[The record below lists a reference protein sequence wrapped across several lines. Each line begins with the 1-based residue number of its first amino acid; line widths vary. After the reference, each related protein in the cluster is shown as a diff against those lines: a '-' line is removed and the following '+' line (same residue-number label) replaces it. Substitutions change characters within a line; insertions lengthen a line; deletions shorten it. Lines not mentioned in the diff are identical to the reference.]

1 MPNNQYCLLSVMG
14 PHAGETPEVIF
25 ERKINDIKNI
35 GKTFWLIKSYRSKP
49 NMVQDICS
57 TALSKKQTSIPCYFI
72 SPSSPLG
79 AVPTKASLPA
89 RQYSTDSLGWTD
101 LPQHMSPVTGAI
113 NSNASALVFSALKIE
128 QSVIDLAQYADY
140 FSQDKPLQIKQ
151 GASTVCAIQ
160 KDMTKHPDTI
170 KSRFRN
176 IVAIGVLY
184 KPYCVWLR

>member
-35 GKTFWLIKSYRSKP
+35 GKTFWLIKSYRSNP
-49 NMVQDICS
+49 NMVQDICF

-89 RQYSTDSLGWTD
+89 RQYSADSLGWTD

-113 NSNASALVFSALKIE
+113 NSNASALVFSALNIE

-140 FSQDKPLQIKQ
+140 FSQDRPLQIKQ

-176 IVAIGVLY
+176 IVAIGILY
-184 KPYCVWLR
+184 KPFCVWLR

>member
-1 MPNNQYCLLSVMG
+1 MG
-14 PHAGETPEVIF
+14 PHAGETSEEIF
-25 ERKINDIKNI
+25 ARKINDIKNI

-57 TALSKKQTSIPCYFI
+57 TALSKNQTVIPCYFI

-79 AVPTKASLPA
+79 AIPTKASLPA
-89 RQYSTDSLGWTD
+89 HQYSADSLEWTD

-113 NSNASALVFSALKIE
+113 NNNASALMFSELKIE
-128 QSVIDLAQYADY
+128 QLAIDLAQYADY

-151 GASTVCAIQ
+151 GASTVCAIK

-176 IVAIGVLY
+176 IVAIGILQ
-184 KPYCVWLR
+184 KPFCVWLR